1 MVPWLSWST
10 SSLICST
17 RRSVPSTSDRTA
29 VWSRTDSFSGP
40 VIENA
45 PVIGVGESSTAAA
58 QATMSPGCTSGSAV
72 SGSTVYVPCLD
83 GTRAVDID
91 TAGHATV
98 RWQTPVRAADSPVV
112 GGGVVWTVDI
122 STGALF
128 ALDPATGAVR
138 NQISLGPVPHFTS
151 PTLAGDTVYVG
162 TTSGV
167 VAIAG
172 A

>member
-1 MVPWLSWST
+1 M
-10 SSLICST
+10 
-17 RRSVPSTSDRTA
+17 
-29 VWSRTDSFSGP
+29 
-40 VIENA
+40 
-45 PVIGVGESSTAAA
+45 
-58 QATMSPGCTSGSAV
+58 
-72 SGSTVYVPCLD
+72 
-83 GTRAVDID
+83 
-91 TAGHATV
+91 
-98 RWQTPVRAADSPVV
+98 
-112 GGGVVWTVDI
+112 VWTVDI